1 MELREEVLNDLKY
14 AQEHLACEC
23 YMSKEDSVWG
33 NIAAE
38 PGEYV
43 IREPLKRNA
52 LVFIM
57 SGTMEVSTAGTVCR
71 KVGGGQYVSSIC
83 RRSLTRKGHREGKPD
98 VLCFQ

>member
-33 NIAAE
+33 NITAG

-43 IREPLKRNA
+43 IREPLKRNV

-57 SGTMEVSTAGTVCR
+57 SGAMEHFGIPPSELR
-71 KVGGGQYVSSIC
+71 MLYK
-83 RRSLTRKGHREGKPD
+83 R
-98 VLCFQ
+98 